1 MIDWNEWFP
10 SQERRA
16 NYHVLGGEFIM
27 LVYANSFSL
36 NPPGGVN
43 DVIVQ
48 ISTWVGG
55 ARKSY
60 VDPRRLASGI
70 RDLRFDDGA
79 ALSSLATLDEHGDPV
94 FPYHFSARLT
104 HGQPGVPGR
113 RWVTEIGMRQTA
125 PDQDIQCSVLLRTDE
140 ISARVI
146 DPIQVTRPRIVEY
159 LLSRCHPSPTT
170 PGLAVIK
177 MTEANA
183 AALGQDIET
192 EGRRHPIVQISCDRD
207 GKSPIAADRL
217 QSVLIGLAQV
227 VEVPAEANT
236 YRIEEIL
243 GRKYSVFGGA
253 INVIF
258 GYRQSESG
266 GFCKTVLL
274 RPDRLEELTEAGVAI
289 ESEILAIIT
298 HQTNLPNSWRHI
310 SNDGVREA
318 ILRLRF
324 QNATAKIGTAPD
336 IAAYDELLLEA
347 SDQLAHKN
355 RELDNA
361 RLDIEAREASIDQ
374 LTSENDSLK
383 YSLSS
388 IQSSSNAAE
397 TQEGLSSE
405 LSDAIRAAL
414 EKNVSLEQALLIVE
428 ALFKERLVVLPT
440 ALSSAKDSDRR
451 GFQYG
456 SKALEMLIDL
466 AGGYWDDITAGK
478 GDQQA
483 RQRFG
488 RNGFAAKEAET
499 LSADGRRSRTFR
511 YKNDDILME
520 KHLKHGVKDS
530 FAETFRIHFEWM
542 ADEKIIVIGHCGK
555 HLDF

>member
-1 MIDWNEWFP
+1 
-10 SQERRA
+10 
-16 NYHVLGGEFIM
+16 M
-27 LVYANSFSL
+27 LVYANSFAL

-60 VDPRRLASGI
+60 VDPSRLASGI

-79 ALSSLATLDEHGDPV
+79 ALSSVVTLDDHGDPI

-113 RWVTEIGMRQTA
+113 RWVTEIGMRQVA
-125 PDQDIQCSVLLRTDE
+125 PDQEIQCSVLLKTDE

-159 LLSRCHPSPTT
+159 LLSRCHPLPTT

-183 AALGQDIET
+183 ATLGQDIEV

-207 GKSPIAADRL
+207 GKLPIAAERL

-227 VEVPAEANT
+227 IEVPAEANT
-236 YRIEEIL
+236 YRIEEII

-253 INVIF
+253 INIIF
-258 GYRQSESG
+258 SYRQSESG
-266 GFCKTVLL
+266 GFCKTVLI
-274 RPDRLEELTEAGVAI
+274 RPDRLDELTEAGVAI

-318 ILRLRF
+318 ILRLRL
-324 QNATAKIGTAPD
+324 QNATVKVGAAPD
-336 IAAYDELLLEA
+336 VSAYDELLLEA
-347 SDQLAHKN
+347 SEQLAHKN

-374 LTSENDSLK
+374 ITSENDSLK
-383 YSLSS
+383 YTLSS
-388 IQSSSNAAE
+388 MHASSSASE
-397 TQEGLSSE
+397 PQEGISDALSE
-405 LSDAIRAAL
+405 AIRAVL
-414 EKNVSLEQALLIVE
+414 DKKVSLEQALLIVS

-440 ALSSAKDSDRR
+440 AFSSAKDSDRR

-456 SKALEMLIDL
+456 GKALEMLINL
-466 AGGYWDDITAGK
+466 ADGYWEDISNGK

-483 RQRFG
+483 RSRFG
-488 RNGFAAKEAET
+488 KNGFAAKEAET
-499 LSADGRRSRTFR
+499 LSVDGRRSRTFR
-511 YKNDDILME
+511 YNNNDILME

-542 ADEKIIVIGHCGK
+542 SDAKTIVIGHCGK

>member
-1 MIDWNEWFP
+1 
-10 SQERRA
+10 
-16 NYHVLGGEFIM
+16 M
-27 LVYANSFSL
+27 LVYANSFAL

-60 VDPRRLASGI
+60 VDPSRLASGI

-79 ALSSLATLDEHGDPV
+79 ALSSLVTLDDHGSPV

-113 RWVTEIGMRQTA
+113 RWVTEIGMRQAA
-125 PDQDIQCSVLLRTDE
+125 PEQEIQCSVLLKTDE

-170 PGLAVIK
+170 PGLAVLK

-183 AALGQDIET
+183 AALGQDIEV

-207 GKSPIAADRL
+207 GKLPIAAERL

-236 YRIEEIL
+236 YRIEEIV
-243 GRKYSVFGGA
+243 GRKYSAFGGA
-253 INVIF
+253 INIIF

-266 GFCKTVLL
+266 GFCKTVLIK
-274 RPDRLEELTEAGVAI
+274 PDRLDELTEAGVAI

-318 ILRLRF
+318 ILRLRL
-324 QNATAKIGTAPD
+324 QNATAKIGAAPD
-336 IAAYDELLLEA
+336 VAAYDELLLEA
-347 SDQLAHKN
+347 SEQLAHKN

-361 RLDIEAREASIDQ
+361 RLDIEAREARIDQ
-374 LTSENDSLK
+374 ITSENDSLK
-383 YSLSS
+383 YTLSS
-388 IQSSSNAAE
+388 IQATSNIAE
-397 TQEGLSSE
+397 ASDGISEALSES
-405 LSDAIRAAL
+405 IRAAL
-414 EKNVSLEQALLIVE
+414 DKKVSLEQALIIVN
-428 ALFKERLVVLPT
+428 AIFSKRLVVLPT
-440 ALSSAKDSDRR
+440 AYSSARDSDRR

-456 SKALEMLIDL
+456 SKALEMLMDL
-466 AGGYWDDITAGK
+466 AGGYWDDIVEGK

-483 RQRFG
+483 RSRFG
-488 RNGFAAKEAET
+488 RTGFAAKEAST
-499 LSADGRRSRTFR
+499 LSGDGRKSRTFR
-511 YKNDDILME
+511 YNNEELLME

-530 FAETFRIHFEWM
+530 FAETFRIHFEWI
-542 ADEKIIVIGHCGK
+542 ADEQVIVIGHCGK